1 MIDLHDF
8 LRSRRSIRNFSKQAV
23 SRDLVDKI
31 LETASWAPSAHNRQ
45 PWRFIVLLEDKTK
58 QDLADAM
65 AVDYRSA
72 LASAGM
78 ETAEINRRVQRRK
91 DRLCNAPVGILLCM
105 DITVMDSY
113 DDKNRHEG
121 EIQMAIQSVALAG
134 GTILLAA
141 HASGL
146 GAVWTCAPLFVQDI
160 VRQTLNLPDEWFPQ
174 ALILMGYPD
183 EEPGERERI
192 PFSELT
198 RYV

>member
-105 DITVMDSY
+105 DLTVMDSY